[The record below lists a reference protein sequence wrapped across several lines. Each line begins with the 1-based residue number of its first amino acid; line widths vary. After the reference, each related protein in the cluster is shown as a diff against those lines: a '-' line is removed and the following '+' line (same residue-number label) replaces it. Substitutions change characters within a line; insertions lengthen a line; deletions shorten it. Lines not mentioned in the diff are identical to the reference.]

1 MGSGAMMGTFLL
13 FLSLLVMGAMLIL
26 RGRRGPAPSIR
37 PLPAFQDVEV
47 ETGYA
52 AESGGAVHV
61 ALGSG
66 SIYGEDALTSLAALH
81 VVGSLAEL
89 GISYSAPPIVTVGDP
104 TLLPLAQDA
113 LRRAYEQVGAS
124 EMYDP
129 DRVRFIAPT
138 PIAYAA
144 GAAHIVATDEITANM
159 MAGSF
164 GPEASLIA
172 DAGARRAISQL
183 GAVAAPDAVGVLYP
197 ATERLAVGE
206 ELYAAGAQLTEKRR
220 YSISLVVEDIL
231 RVVVVLAI
239 FGSAVMVAVFG
250 PEVMALLGM

>member
-1 MGSGAMMGTFLL
+1 MAIFLL
-13 FLSLLVMGAMLIL
+13 FLSLLLLVGMLVL
-26 RGRRGPAPSIR
+26 RGRKGAAPSVR
-37 PLPAFQDVEV
+37 PLAAFQDLEA
-47 ETGYA
+47 ENGYA

-66 SIYGEDALTSLAALH
+66 EIYGEDALASLAALQ

-89 GISYSAPPIVTVGDP
+89 GIAYSTPPLVTVGDP

-113 LRRAYEQVGAS
+113 LRRAYERSGAS

-129 DRVRFIAPT
+129 NCVRFVAPT
-138 PIAYAA
+138 PVAYAA
-144 GAAHIVATDEITANM
+144 AAAQVVAMGDVTANM

-164 GPEASLIA
+164 GPEVSLIA
-172 DAGARRAISQL
+172 DASARRDISQL
-183 GAVAAPDAVGVLYP
+183 GAVSSSDAAGALYP

-206 ELYAAGAQLTEKRR
+206 ELYAAGAQMTGQRR
-220 YSISLVVEDIL
+220 YSVSLAVQDIL

-239 FGSAVMVAVFG
+239 FGSAVMAF
-250 PEVMALLGM
+250 LGM

>member
-1 MGSGAMMGTFLL
+1 MAIFLL
-13 FLSLLVMGAMLIL
+13 FLSLLVLVGMLVL
-26 RGRRGPAPSIR
+26 RGRRGPAPAVR
-37 PLPAFQDVEV
+37 PLAAFQDLEA

-66 SIYGEDALTSLAALH
+66 EIYGEDALASLAALQ

-89 GISYSAPPIVTVGDP
+89 GISYSAPPLVTVGDP

-113 LRRAYEQVGAS
+113 LRRAYERSGAS

-129 DRVRFIAPT
+129 NCVRFVAPT
-138 PIAYAA
+138 PVAYAA
-144 GAAHIVATDEITANM
+144 AAAHVVALGGVTASI

-164 GPEASLIA
+164 GPEVSLIA
-172 DAGARRAISQL
+172 DAGARRDISQL
-183 GAVAAPDAVGVLYP
+183 GAVAAAGAAGALYP

-206 ELYAAGAQLTEKRR
+206 ELYAAGAQMTEQRR
-220 YSISLVVEDIL
+220 YSISLAVQDIL
-231 RVVVVLAI
+231 RVVVALAI
-239 FGSAVMVAVFG
+239 FGSAVM
-250 PEVMALLGM
+250 ALLGL